1 MHTDRHHSLT
11 AYTVYTVQEYVYIC
25 NAMVCR
31 HITCILPIKALAYSV
46 SACTAACLCRII
58 LECQA
63 LEVL

>member
-1 MHTDRHHSLT
+1 MHTDRHHGLT

-46 SACTAACLCRII
+46 
-58 LECQA
+58 
-63 LEVL
+63 